1 MSEDL
6 NKERQRLIKELRQ
19 LYERIDVIIKR
30 IGELNTKLDAK
41 R

>member
-6 NKERQRLIKELRQ
+6 NKERQELIKELRR

-30 IGELNTKLDAK
+30 IGELNSKLDVK